1 MSVTLKET
9 KGYYYG
15 RVRLSG
21 KETTV
26 SLGTDSPIVARGRI
40 EEVKTVQKEISE
52 GCPVLFS
59 WETGGKGARGNYP
72 TMGQALDLFIA
83 QKRRERNKETTL
95 AVNRWVVGMFVK
107 FMGNETT
114 IEKVSEKHLVK
125 WLYLLIERG
134 RPNTTVNSYL
144 KILKVF
150 LRWLNDTY
158 GFTIPLDTK
167 KLKTTSQIRYIPDY
181 LFDSILAEAE
191 KINPLLV
198 WAYEFYRRTGARLRE
213 IYLADIFPMTLRVAA
228 DKSKGGRARIIP
240 LQAGEADKVKELR
253 AAYSPERLSR
263 LFHIIS
269 ERAGEAHRFHDLRH
283 TAGVLIYIET
293 RDIMEVKMKLG
304 HSSVTMSERYT
315 TFDYYQ
321 LREDFPERFA
331 GDASRLKMAR

>member
-1 MSVTLKET
+1 MSVSLKES

-107 FMGNETT
+107 FIGNDTT

-125 WLYLLIERG
+125 WLYSLIERG

-144 KILKVF
+144 KIIKVF
-150 LRWLNDTY
+150 LRWLNDSY
-158 GFTIPLDTK
+158 GFTISLSTK
-167 KLKTTSQIRYIPDY
+167 KLKTTCTIRYIADF

-191 KINPLLV
+191 KINPILG

-213 IYLADIFPMTLRVAA
+213 PYLADIFPMTLRVSP

-240 LQAGEADKVKELR
+240 LLPGETDKVKELR
-253 AAYSPERLSR
+253 ETYTPERLSR
-263 LFHIIS
+263 LFHICS
-269 ERAGEAHRFHDLRH
+269 ERAGETHRFHDLRH
-283 TAGVLIYIET
+283 TAGILIYIET
-293 RDIMEVKMKLG
+293 RDILEVQHRLG
-304 HSSVTMSERYT
+304 HATLSMSERYT

-331 GDASRLKMAR
+331 GDASRLKMAK